1 MKTLHDVAVYWS
13 PPARKWVIKHT
24 TIKVPFTTKSSVSVQ
39 RMFLTK
45 TGLRAVKAQL
55 NLIIP

>member
-13 PPARKWVIKHT
+13 PSERKWVIKHT
-24 TIKVPFTTKSSVSVQ
+24 TIKTPFSSITKVTVQ
-39 RMFLTK
+39 RLFLTK

-55 NLIIP
+55 DLIIP